1 MEWNLKNTIHYSIH
15 LLNEF
20 CADSDAFSFRGL
32 AFLKLKGLDL
42 RMNTEQQELTMI
54 VCTDQDYQILQTYLI
69 PEQRLYQLL
78 GMHFK
83 KVHIVLNLSDE
94 PVRSITIL
102 LISFCKFTDLRQ
114 LESVGARLRRA
125 LNIALQEHTAV
136 LWLYNNDE
144 VEHFKKLWKRARV
157 SQLLEKHK
165 IIHNYDVERQLIKL
179 WKRHSSDEGGN
190 IVVTIE

>member
-1 MEWNLKNTIHYSIH
+1 MERNIKNTIHYSIH

-20 CADSDAFSFRGL
+20 CADSDTFSFRGL
-32 AFLKLKGLDL
+32 AFLKLKGLNL
-42 RMNTEQQELTMI
+42 RVDTEQQELTMI
-54 VCTDQDYQILQTYLI
+54 VSTDQDYRILHTYLI

-78 GMHFK
+78 GMHFQ

-94 PVRSITIL
+94 PVRSKTFL

-144 VEHFKKLWKRARV
+144 LEHFKKLWKRARV
-157 SQLLEKHK
+157 TQLLDKHK
-165 IIHNYDVERQLIKL
+165 IIHNYDADRQLIKL
-179 WKRHSSDEGGN
+179 WKLHSSDEGRN

>member
-1 MEWNLKNTIHYSIH
+1 MERNIKNTIHYSIH

-20 CADSDAFSFRGL
+20 CADSDTFSFRGL
-32 AFLKLKGLDL
+32 AFLKLKGLNL
-42 RMNTEQQELTMI
+42 RVDTEQQELTMI
-54 VCTDQDYQILQTYLI
+54 VSTDQDYRILHTYLI

-78 GMHFK
+78 GMHFQ

-94 PVRSITIL
+94 PVHSKTFL

-136 LWLYNNDE
+136 LWLYNHDE
-144 VEHFKKLWKRARV
+144 IEHFKKLWKRARV
-157 SQLLEKHK
+157 TQLLEKHE
-165 IIHNYDVERQLIKL
+165 IISRFLFFSEKQKPRKQL
-179 WKRHSSDEGGN
+179 
-190 IVVTIE
+190 